1 MLRETQSILV
11 IFMTA
16 LSETEDKVHGFGTG
30 AVDYVTKPFQNEE
43 VLVRVKTHITLR
55 NLQNAL
61 QEAND
66 RLEQRVEQR
75 TAELRE
81 AYAEVEQL
89 KNRLEAENVYL
100 QEEIKVAHNF
110 EEIIGESA
118 AIKEILRQVELV
130 APTDSTVLIEGETG
144 TGKELIARAIH
155 NLSAR
160 RDRPLVKV
168 NCAAISAGLVESELF
183 GHERGAFTGAI
194 QRRIGRFEL
203 ADGGTLFLDE
213 VGDLPPDT
221 QVKLLR
227 VLQEQEFERVGSS
240 QPIRVDV
247 RVIAATNRHLATLS
261 KDGTFR
267 EDLFYRLSVF
277 PLAVPPLRE
286 RKADI
291 PTLAHFFL
299 AKFAAKMGK
308 AFDGFSKSSM
318 QQLISNAWPGNVRE
332 LQNVIERAVIL
343 TKGSTVQ
350 IDTSFGLLQEC
361 RDPDEVTPESDA
373 QPQAAQTPPSSE
385 AVPSTFT
392 TLEEMERIHIRRVL
406 NSTNWV
412 ISGKTGASSILDLH
426 PNTLRSRM
434 QKLGLKKVV
443 DTTHH

>member
-1 MLRETQSILV
+1 M
-11 IFMTA
+11 
-16 LSETEDKVHGFGTG
+16 
-30 AVDYVTKPFQNEE
+30 
-43 VLVRVKTHITLR
+43 
-55 NLQNAL
+55 
-61 QEAND
+61 
-66 RLEQRVEQR
+66 
-75 TAELRE
+75 
-81 AYAEVEQL
+81 
-89 KNRLEAENVYL
+89 
-100 QEEIKVAHNF
+100 
-110 EEIIGESA
+110 
-118 AIKEILRQVELV
+118 
-130 APTDSTVLIEGETG
+130 
-144 TGKELIARAIH
+144 
-155 NLSAR
+155 
-160 RDRPLVKV
+160 
-168 NCAAISAGLVESELF
+168 
-183 GHERGAFTGAI
+183 
-194 QRRIGRFEL
+194 
-203 ADGGTLFLDE
+203 
-213 VGDLPPDT
+213 
-221 QVKLLR
+221 
-227 VLQEQEFERVGSS
+227 GSS

-247 RVIAATNRHLATLS
+247 RVIAATNRNLATLS

-286 RKADI
+286 RRADI

-299 AKFAAKMGK
+299 AKFAAKIGK
-308 AFDGFSKSSM
+308 ALDGFSKSSM

-350 IDTSFGLLQEC
+350 IDASFGLLQDH